1 MPQESYGPPTR
12 PWVAIDNEEFA
23 RLRAHNIELL
33 AACERVLAAPCPRDT
48 NGDGDCGQH
57 SCPWCGKEIR
67 EAVAKAKQ

>member
-1 MPQESYGPPTR
+1 MDEGQG
-12 PWVAIDNEEFA
+12 VGAMQKILNAINA
-23 RLRAHNIELL
+23 ELL

-67 EAVAKAKQ
+67 EAVAKAKA